1 MTKGDKKTDSK
12 RQAIH
17 RMLESIISENNEDA
31 ESALH
36 EYLQAKMHQM
46 INGATDTDEDKID
59 EQSKESA
66 FSNSGTVMD
75 DDVKGDIKFENG
87 GKKTVKKH
95 GNSSKEL
102 DDGIKGD
109 IKFKN
114 GGKKTLKKHDN
125 AAPGLDHSVDDF
137 DDGRK
142 FKNGTTN

>member
-46 INGATDTDEDKID
+46 INGSTDTDEDKID